1 MSDSLSP
8 IERKTLLQTLKS
20 LPPPTFEEILFVLNP
35 PSGTVPGGQ
44 ASQGDRAAALVNW
57 AEGPMGRGLREVYEL
72 LATYV
77 PNLPPLKSPAT
88 AAVPTVE
95 TPTVET
101 QTTESQAIRI
111 FLAHAKEDKDAVIGL
126 YDRLKQQGYQPWLDE
141 KDLLPGQNWGDE
153 IPKAIRES
161 DIFIAC
167 LSKLSVAKQSYVQR
181 EFRMALNELAD
192 KPPGTIYLIPLR
204 LDDCQIPELRQNEYG
219 INFQDYHWLDY
230 FEPDGFE
237 RLVKAL
243 KHQFG

>member
-8 IERKTLLQTLKS
+8 TERRTLLQTLS
-20 LPPPTFEEILFVLNP
+20 RLPPATFETIVFNLNP
-35 PSGTVPGGQ
+35 PSGILPGRQ
-44 ASQGDRAAALVNW
+44 APQTSRAVSLLEW
-57 AEGPMGRGLREVYEL
+57 ADGPTGCGLRTVLNL
-72 LATYV
+72 LATYE
-77 PNLPPLKSPAT
+77 PAT
-88 AAVPTVE
+88 IEVPAVEIQKTG
-95 TPTVET
+95 T
-101 QTTESQAIRI
+101 QAIRI
-111 FLAHAKEDKDAVIGL
+111 FLAHAKEDKDVVIGL

-141 KDLLPGQNWGDE
+141 KDLLPGQNWRDE

-237 RLVKAL
+237 RLVKAIE
-243 KHQFG
+243 HQFG